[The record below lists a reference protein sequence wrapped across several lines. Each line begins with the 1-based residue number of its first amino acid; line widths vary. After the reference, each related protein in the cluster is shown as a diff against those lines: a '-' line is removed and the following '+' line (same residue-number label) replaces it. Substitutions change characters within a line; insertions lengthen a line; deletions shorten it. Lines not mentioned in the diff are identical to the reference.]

1 MTLPKLTRS
10 KLGLPAVTQENIDA
24 LAKVLCRFDL
34 KDTDKHFET
43 IEIGVNGRDLYPPVF
58 SPHGSLRR
66 PRWMTYQNRAMCQLV
81 AYAVMETSR

>member
-1 MTLPKLTRS
+1 MSLPKLTKS
-10 KLGLPAVTQENIDA
+10 ILGFPSVTQENIDE

-34 KDTDKHFET
+34 RHTDKDFET

-66 PRWMTYQNRAMCQLV
+66 PLWMAYQNRAMCQLV
-81 AYAVMETSR
+81 AYAVMESSR